1 MPPQIA
7 LFSRNAANRNRLL
20 PWLCAGATFLAGG
33 ESWNLKAE
41 IPVHRFSE
49 APHLYWKTTP
59 QDQFSKL
66 LQRMLAGDFVLQGRD
81 EKTQLTSL
89 LRELDVSESSQLLA
103 YSATSLQSGL
113 ILPSNPRAIY
123 FNEEIYVGFVPNGKF
138 EVASIDPALGPVFYL
153 FRVDPAGR
161 SEAARSERCMNCH
174 AGRTSFGV
182 PGLVAESVIATPSS
196 GASLDGFR
204 REATGHTIPLS
215 QRLGGWHVTGVHE
228 KGPHLGN
235 LLGEAKAGGYQTIS
249 NPPGG
254 RFSWDRYP
262 VHTSDLLAH
271 LVFEHQLGFHN
282 LVTLAAYRTRDA
294 LDAGNGMVLP
304 DHETALDD
312 IAQRLV
318 RYLLFAQETS
328 LPSGGVHADPVF
340 MKAFTARR
348 IAGASGR
355 SLRDFDLEG
364 RLFKYRCSY
373 MIYTRG
379 FASLP
384 AEIKGRVF
392 SRLRNAL
399 TVGGG
404 LEEFRYLPDAEK
416 RTITAIL
423 TETGVLN

>member
-1 MPPQIA
+1 MA
-7 LFSRNAANRNRLL
+7 VLARNAATRTRLL
-20 PWLCAGATFLAGG
+20 RWLCAGLPLLAGA
-33 ESWNLKAE
+33 ESGNLKAE

-49 APHLYWKTTP
+49 APHLYWKTAP
-59 QDQFSKL
+59 QDAFSKL
-66 LQRMLAGDFVLQGRD
+66 LERLRSGDFVLQGRD

-89 LRELDVSESSQLLA
+89 LRALDVSESSQLLA

-153 FRVDPAGR
+153 LRVDPAGR
-161 SEAARSERCMNCH
+161 SEAVRSERCMNCH

-204 REATGHTIPLS
+204 REMTGHTIPLN
-215 QRLGGWHVTGVHE
+215 QRLGGWHVTGAHE
-228 KGPHLGN
+228 KGQHLGN
-235 LLGEAKAGGYQTIS
+235 LLGEAEAGGYRTIS

-254 RFSWDRYP
+254 RFSWEHYP
-262 VHTSDLLAH
+262 VRTSDLLAH

-294 LDAGNGMVLP
+294 LDAGNGVVLP

-318 RYLLFAQETS
+318 RYLLFAQEAS

-340 MKAFTARR
+340 LKAFTARR
-348 IAGASGR
+348 LAGASGK

-384 AEIKGRVF
+384 AEMKGRVF
-392 SRLRNAL
+392 SRLRSAL

-404 LEEFRYLPDAEK
+404 MDEFRYLPDAEK
-416 RTITAIL
+416 RTIMAIL

>member
-1 MPPQIA
+1 MAVIP
-7 LFSRNAANRNRLL
+7 RNVSTRTRLL
-20 PWLCAGATFLAGG
+20 RWLCAGVTILAGAAA
-33 ESWNLKAE
+33 SSLNAE

-49 APHLYWKTTP
+49 APHLYWKTAP
-59 QDQFSKL
+59 QDAFSKL
-66 LQRMLAGDFVLQGRD
+66 LERIRSGDFVLQGRD
-81 EKTQLTSL
+81 ERSQLMSL
-89 LRELDVSESSQLLA
+89 LRGLDVSESSQLLA

-123 FNEEIYVGFVPNGKF
+123 FSEEIYVGFVPNGKF
-138 EVASIDPALGPVFYL
+138 EVAAIDPTLGPVFYL

-204 REATGHTIPLS
+204 REVTGHTIPLS
-215 QRLGGWHVTGVHE
+215 QRLGGWHVTGFHE

-235 LLGEAKAGGYQTIS
+235 LLGEAEPGGYRTVS

-254 RFSWDRYP
+254 RFSWEHYP
-262 VHTSDLLAH
+262 VRTSDLLAH

-294 LDAGNGMVLP
+294 LDAGSGVVLP
-304 DHETALDD
+304 EHETALDD

-318 RYLLFAQETS
+318 RYLLFAQEAS
-328 LPSGGVHADPVF
+328 LPPGGVHADPVF
-340 MKAFTARR
+340 MKAFAARR
-348 IAGASGR
+348 LPGASGR
-355 SLRDFDLEG
+355 SLRDLDLEG

-384 AEIKGRVF
+384 AEMKARVF
-392 SRLRNAL
+392 SKLRNAL
-399 TVGGG
+399 AAGGG
-404 LEEFRYLPDAEK
+404 LHEFRYLPDVEK
-416 RTITAIL
+416 QTIMEIL
-423 TETGVLN
+423 EETGILR